1 MFKLTSLNLNGIRS
15 AASKGLQE
23 WVAQSMPD
31 CICVQE
37 LKAQAADISGR
48 FEEIAGHKGYFHFAE
63 KKGYSGVGIY
73 TRHEPSDVI
82 VGQGSAEFDAE
93 GRYVELRFDRPG
105 RRHSPKLSII
115 SCYFPSGS
123 SGEER
128 QAAKFRFLAGL
139 YPRLLALKKEG
150 GETREFVL
158 CGDINI
164 AHQEIDLKNYKGN
177 KKNSG
182 FLPEERAW
190 MTELL
195 RDAELAAEA
204 AEELRQGT
212 DSTVRSGGMVDVYR
226 RLHPATTGEAYTWW
240 SNRGQAYAKNVG
252 WRLDYHLATPAIG
265 ATARCAAIHKAQRF
279 SDHAPL
285 TIAYDWGM

>member
-1 MFKLTSLNLNGIRS
+1 MFKITSLNLNGIRS
-15 AASKGLQE
+15 AATKGLQE
-23 WVAQSMPD
+23 WVAQSSPD

-37 LKAQAADISGR
+37 LKAQSLDVSGR
-48 FEEIAGHKGYFHFAE
+48 FEEMAGNKGYFHFAE

-82 VGQGSAEFDAE
+82 VGYGSTEFDAE

-105 RRHSPKLSII
+105 RSHFPKLSII

-128 QAAKFRFLAGL
+128 QAAKFRFLAEF
-139 YPRLLALKKEG
+139 YPHLAAVKRCNG
-150 GETREFVL
+150 TAREFVL

-164 AHQEIDLKNYKGN
+164 AHQEIDLKNFKGN
-177 KKNSG
+177 RKNSG

-190 MTELL
+190 MTGLL
-195 RDAELAAEA
+195 APTLPEGVVANLV
-204 AEELRQGT
+204 QG
-212 DSTVRSGGMVDVYR
+212 GGMVDVYR
-226 RLHPATTGEAYTWW
+226 QLHPDTTEGAYTWW

-252 WRLDYHLATPAIG
+252 WRLDYQLATPGFG
-265 ATARCAAIHKAQRF
+265 ATARSAAIHKAQRF

-285 TIAYDWGM
+285 TIDYDWQV

>member
-1 MFKLTSLNLNGIRS
+1 MFKITSLNLNGIRS
-15 AASKGLQE
+15 AATKGLQE
-23 WVAQSMPD
+23 WVAQSSPD

-37 LKAQAADISGR
+37 LKAQSLDVSGR
-48 FEEIAGHKGYFHFAE
+48 FEEMAGSKGYFHFAE

-82 VGQGSAEFDAE
+82 VGYGSTEFDAE

-105 RRHSPKLSII
+105 RSHFPKLSII

-128 QAAKFRFLAGL
+128 QAAKFRFLAEF
-139 YPRLLALKKEG
+139 YPHLAAVKRCNG
-150 GETREFVL
+150 TAREFVL

-164 AHQEIDLKNYKGN
+164 AHQEIDLKNFKGN
-177 KKNSG
+177 RKNSG

-190 MTELL
+190 MTGLL
-195 RDAELAAEA
+195 APTLPEGEVANLV
-204 AEELRQGT
+204 QG
-212 DSTVRSGGMVDVYR
+212 GGMVDVYR
-226 RLHPATTGEAYTWW
+226 QLHPDTTEGAYTWW

-252 WRLDYHLATPAIG
+252 WRLDYQLATPGFG
-265 ATARCAAIHKAQRF
+265 ATARSAAIHKAQRF

-285 TIAYDWGM
+285 TIDYDWQV